1 MSIALGWAR
10 RHAEAFRRLR
20 TATVARGWNR
30 DTHMTAFKLAY
41 TWLALRLRWG
51 TFGAPADRVG
61 ACLDCLDAIR
71 TLCDRAVARS
81 WTG

>member
-1 MSIALGWAR
+1 
-10 RHAEAFRRLR
+10 
-20 TATVARGWNR
+20 
-30 DTHMTAFKLAY
+30 MTAFKLAY